1 MQTPMHLYLM
11 QVTDELVKK
20 YRMITPL
27 LRKIEE
33 AVIGTNTGKAQLLL
47 PYYAHWERVIFRA
60 VNALV
65 HNALGALVKLLSV
78 PGSPPAEPGAH
89 HATRP
94 LFKVH
99 ATCMRYTSDCT
110 RSLNLLFEVLHC
122 VGQSIFLHCMAA
134 PSKQNWE
141 PAGVTA
147 PACARGGGAPQR
159 E

>member
-1 MQTPMHLYLM
+1 MHLCLL

-78 PGSPPAEPGAH
+78 PGSQPADPGARY
-89 HATRP
+89 TPRP

-99 ATCMRYTSDCT
+99 ATCMCYATYCTS
-110 RSLNLLFEVLHC
+110 S
-122 VGQSIFLHCMAA
+122 
-134 PSKQNWE
+134 
-141 PAGVTA
+141 
-147 PACARGGGAPQR
+147 
-159 E
+159 

>member
-1 MQTPMHLYLM
+1 MHLSSM

-65 HNALGALVKLLSV
+65 HNALRALVKLLSV
-78 PGSPPAEPGAH
+78 PGSPGAEPGAH
-89 HATRP
+89 HAPRP

-99 ATCMRYTSDCT
+99 ATCMCDT
-110 RSLNLLFEVLHC
+110 
-122 VGQSIFLHCMAA
+122 LHCMG
-134 PSKQNWE
+134 SW
-141 PAGVTA
+141 
-147 PACARGGGAPQR
+147 
-159 E
+159 

>member
-1 MQTPMHLYLM
+1 MQTPIHLCTT

-78 PGSPPAEPGAH
+78 PGGQLADTGAH
-89 HATRP
+89 HAPRP

-99 ATCMRYTSDCT
+99 TICTSCT
-110 RSLNLLFEVLHC
+110 LYCIS
-122 VGQSIFLHCMAA
+122 S
-134 PSKQNWE
+134 
-141 PAGVTA
+141 
-147 PACARGGGAPQR
+147 
-159 E
+159 

>member
-1 MQTPMHLYLM
+1 M

-65 HNALGALVKLLSV
+65 HNALGALVKLLSA
-78 PGSPPAEPGAH
+78 PGGQPAESRTH
-89 HATRP
+89 HAPRP

-99 ATCMRYTSDCT
+99 TTCMRYISHCK
-110 RSLNLLFEVLHC
+110 SL
-122 VGQSIFLHCMAA
+122 
-134 PSKQNWE
+134 
-141 PAGVTA
+141 
-147 PACARGGGAPQR
+147 
-159 E
+159 

>member
-1 MQTPMHLYLM
+1 M
-11 QVTDELVKK
+11 TDELVKK

-78 PGSPPAEPGAH
+78 PGGQPADGAH
-89 HATRP
+89 HAPRP

-99 ATCMRYTSDCT
+99 ATCMCYTSHYM
-110 RSLNLLFEVLHC
+110 S
-122 VGQSIFLHCMAA
+122 S
-134 PSKQNWE
+134 
-141 PAGVTA
+141 
-147 PACARGGGAPQR
+147 
-159 E
+159 